1 MGADWQ
7 PRWRPSVQVIA
18 PVTFHEYQRVKPA
31 AETRNANGEEDEMG
45 PPYDQH
51 WHLDKKVPITI
62 IFAIIIQT
70 FAFIWIGSAWKAD
83 VDARLK
89 QLEVSD
95 SERKPQESRLIR
107 VEEKLLALTESNKRI
122 EVDLKSLVQELTSNG
137 RKP

>member
-1 MGADWQ
+1 M
-7 PRWRPSVQVIA
+7 
-18 PVTFHEYQRVKPA
+18 TFHDYVRVIP
-31 AETRNANGEEDEMG
+31 ETCNSNGEDEEMA
-45 PPYDQH
+45 PAYDQH

-62 IFAIIIQT
+62 IFAIVIQT
-70 FAFIWIGSAWKAD
+70 LGFIWIGSAWKAD

-89 QLEVSD
+89 QLEASD
-95 SERKPQESRLIR
+95 TERRPQESRLIR